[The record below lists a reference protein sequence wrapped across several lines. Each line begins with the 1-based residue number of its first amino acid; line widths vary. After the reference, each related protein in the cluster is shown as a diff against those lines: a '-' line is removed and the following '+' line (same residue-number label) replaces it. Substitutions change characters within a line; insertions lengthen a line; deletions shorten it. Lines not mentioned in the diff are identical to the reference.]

1 MVNRIIL
8 EEIDKY
14 INSIIFENS
23 VLLEKKKKKS
33 DKKKKKSNKKKEK
46 DVWKGA
52 LKAVGGFRK
61 DYNRKLDVKTN
72 PNLNKSDE
80 DSITNIL
87 DSDAINL
94 AAVARLVY
102 PNLTRAGAQS
112 KLRKKVKG
120 EKSDSG
126 SVYKIK
132 KKEANRIDRVLSD
145 LL

>member
-1 MVNRIIL
+1 MVNRIIS

-14 INSIIFENS
+14 LYNIINESYI
-23 VLLEKKKKKS
+23 LLEKKSKKS
-33 DKKKKKSNKKKEK
+33 KSKKEK

-52 LKAVGGFRK
+52 LKAIGGGRK
-61 DYNRKLDVKTN
+61 NYNRKLDLRTN
-72 PNLNKSDE
+72 PTLNKSDE

-87 DSDAINL
+87 DNDAINL
-94 AAVARLVY
+94 AAIARKVY
-102 PNLTRAGAQS
+102 PNLTPAGAQS

-145 LL
+145 LM